1 MLEFIILLIFAAGL
15 VFLIKET
22 GQERKKGRGKE
33 EAAWNGISFSNNF
46 MFFYAVMMVILLLFV
61 LVIGSTQ

>member
-15 VFLIKET
+15 VFYIKEI

-33 EAAWNGISFSNNF
+33 EAGWNGISFSNNF
-46 MFFYAVMMVILLLFV
+46 MFFYAVILLIGILFI
-61 LVIGSTQ
+61 LILPK